1 MNHKKHSEVKIARI
15 ERKHCGLTKY
25 HQYAVKAFHKAERQ
39 RIKTYLKTQ
48 Q

>member
-1 MNHKKHSEVKIARI
+1 MNQKKYAEVKIARI
-15 ERKHCGLTKY
+15 DRKYCGLTKY
-25 HQYAVKAFHKAERQ
+25 HQAAVKAFHKAERQ

>member
-1 MNHKKHSEVKIARI
+1 MNQKKYADVKIARI

-25 HQYAVKAFHKAERQ
+25 HQHAVKAFHKSERQ
-39 RIKTYLKTQ
+39 RIKTHLKAQ